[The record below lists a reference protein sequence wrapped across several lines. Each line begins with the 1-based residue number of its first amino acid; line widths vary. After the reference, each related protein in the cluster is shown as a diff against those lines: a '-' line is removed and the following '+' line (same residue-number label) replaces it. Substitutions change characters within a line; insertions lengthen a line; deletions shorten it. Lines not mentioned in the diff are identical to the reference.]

1 MGDVNVQQKNNQ
13 SMNEW
18 IRQLKVVSVTH
29 CKPCEKDT
37 ASYNFIDEVI
47 ANPLDYKPVFVDELI
62 HLQNPFPNR
71 VAETSFF

>member
-1 MGDVNVQQKNNQ
+1 
-13 SMNEW
+13 MNEW

-62 HLQNPFPNR
+62 HLKNPFPN
-71 VAETSFF
+71 